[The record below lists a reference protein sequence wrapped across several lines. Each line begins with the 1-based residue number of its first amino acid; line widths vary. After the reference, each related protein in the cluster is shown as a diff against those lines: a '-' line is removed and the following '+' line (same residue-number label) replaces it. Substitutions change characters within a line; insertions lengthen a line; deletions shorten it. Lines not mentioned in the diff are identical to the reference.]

1 MFWKF
6 NLLAA
11 SHIDTL
17 LDKEDVTLQELMDED
32 DILQECKAQN
42 RKLVDF
48 LVQPENMEQMV
59 KFITVEPP
67 DDVDEKLRF
76 KYPNTACELLTS
88 DVTQI
93 NDKLAGDNELVNML
107 YSFLEGEKPLNPLLA
122 SFFSKVMGLL
132 ITRKSEMIFEF
143 LKSKDD
149 FVGRLLYHIGT
160 SAVMDL
166 LLRLI
171 TCIES
176 PEIRRAV
183 IEWLNEEKIVEKL
196 VDSIVVA
203 TDEDIHCNA
212 AQSLCDIVRL
222 GREQFIQQ
230 QDIAEPDP
238 LLVTMELE
246 ETVARLLSNMFESDK
261 NESVLVNGLCVIH
274 TLLEVRRQGDVS
286 DQLPNG
292 EPDRFTQGINNVIA
306 ALVPRLKDFHDLL
319 VDPPKQMYNNM
330 PTSVGHLEPPLGRTR
345 LQVAKLITALV
356 GANIHQVNQELSSL
370 ETVQTLLDLYFKYQW
385 NNFLHTQVEQCLLII
400 LNNGPIELDGKPEH
414 PLLVKLF
421 NEYNFV
427 QRVLS
432 EWEENETQQNVPAGR
447 RRGFMG
453 HLTKMA
459 NSISALVEKN
469 DTPSLVKDH
478 FNGLSEDV
486 REKWEAFVVGSLAEI
501 NKKNTIELMRGHP
514 LASSSEDDDADFKD
528 IPFPQD
534 TAMQQAFSDYQL
546 QQMTSNFIDQF
557 GFNDEEFAEQ
567 DEKIEAAFS
576 DRISS
581 IESDIQVNNTNQPS
595 TTTMFE
601 QLCSERIQQ
610 FDNDDSDE
618 DIWEEKPITF
628 DKNVH
633 QGRSDRRLQAAKARC
648 NSSDEEDSTD
658 SGEELDSPV
667 KIMQQHTEGMD
678 VDNPWPADSSS
689 PSEHMAMDTSSPWDK
704 PAVPSSSVAPN
715 AAATVSSSQSVGD
728 EDGWADFSSIPAQT
742 SDGWADFSSFEEDK
756 LSLSRGPRSSS
767 PDPMD
772 TTENTRGNAY
782 VVSSNTEDQDK
793 TPTSSTLSVKVT
805 LPDATV
811 SDSSDVSKDDHPVA
825 ATTEAEASK
834 SHQRSTSRSPE
845 PQPDSTSPN
854 PSTGEDR
861 NNETSTTPADTSSP
875 SQPESSPVSHP
886 QSSPKS
892 SNIDDSQVSS
902 LTPDQA
908 AGHAGV
914 DNTAVGDSLP
924 SPSSSPSS
932 VQGTGDT
939 VGDNK
944 EKNEKAE
951 ADSSSSTPNQN
962 FLAASGLMK
971 NRSSSSPVGT
981 TSTQAQPQQ
990 PQEADA
996 VQGNGPVVGAGAS
1009 PSSPAPAPSSPP
1021 AASVPPAGLHSPV
1034 PVTSGDKAGDH
1045 LQQQQDVPQQE
1056 DMPGSAGQTE
1066 LSAALSPAQKV
1077 ELARA
1082 KAKEAQEL
1090 YDSATVLQNGP
1101 L

>member
-1 MFWKF
+1 
-6 NLLAA
+6 
-11 SHIDTL
+11 
-17 LDKEDVTLQELMDED
+17 
-32 DILQECKAQN
+32 
-42 RKLVDF
+42 
-48 LVQPENMEQMV
+48 
-59 KFITVEPP
+59 
-67 DDVDEKLRF
+67 
-76 KYPNTACELLTS
+76 
-88 DVTQI
+88 
-93 NDKLAGDNELVNML
+93 
-107 YSFLEGEKPLNPLLA
+107 
-122 SFFSKVMGLL
+122 
-132 ITRKSEMIFEF
+132 
-143 LKSKDD
+143 
-149 FVGRLLYHIGT
+149 
-160 SAVMDL
+160 MDL

-230 QDIAEPDP
+230 QEIAEPDP

-246 ETVARLLSNMFESDK
+246 ETVAKLLSNMFESDK

-292 EPDRFTQGINNVIA
+292 EIDRFTQGINNVIA
-306 ALVPRLKDFHDLL
+306 ALVPRLKDFHNLL
-319 VDPPKQMYNNM
+319 VEPPKQMYNNM
-330 PTSVGHLEPPLGRTR
+330 PTSVGQLEPPLGRTR

-356 GANIHQVNQELSSL
+356 GANMHQVNQELASL
-370 ETVQTLLDLYFKYQW
+370 ETVQTLLDLYFKYEW

-432 EWEENETQQNVPAGR
+432 EWEKNETQQNAPSGR

-459 NSISALVEKN
+459 NSVSALVEKN
-469 DTPSLVKDH
+469 DTPSMVKDH

-486 REKWEAFVVGSLAEI
+486 REKWEAFVMGSLAEI

-581 IESDIQVNNTNQPS
+581 IESDIQVNSTNQPS
-595 TTTMFE
+595 TATVFE
-601 QLCSERIQQ
+601 QLCNERIQQ

-628 DKNVH
+628 DNNV
-633 QGRSDRRLQAAKARC
+633 QQARAGRLQAEKARC

-667 KIMQQHTEGMD
+667 KIRQQPTEGMD

-689 PSEHMAMDTSSPWDK
+689 PSEHIAMDTSTPWDK
-704 PAVPSSSVAPN
+704 PTVSSSAVTSIS
-715 AAATVSSSQSVGD
+715 AATVSSSQSLGD
-728 EDGWADFSSIPAQT
+728 DEGWADFSSIPGE
-742 SDGWADFSSFEEDK
+742 SSEGWADFSYFEGDK
-756 LSLSRGPRSSS
+756 LSTSQGGPRSSS

-772 TTENTRGNAY
+772 TTENTRGSAY
-782 VVSSNTEDQDK
+782 VVSSNSQDQDK
-793 TPTSSTLSVKVT
+793 TPTSSTLSVTVT
-805 LPDATV
+805 LPDATI
-811 SDSSDVSKDDHPVA
+811 SDSSDVSKKDLSVTA
-825 ATTEAEASK
+825 ADEGLEKTQ
-834 SHQRSTSRSPE
+834 QRNSSRSPE
-845 PQPDSTSPN
+845 PQPDSTSPSLSHVPAGDGDGGN
-854 PSTGEDR
+854 SQMSSSTLDA
-861 NNETSTTPADTSSP
+861 SLP
-875 SQPESSPVSHP
+875 SQSESSVTPQT

-892 SNIDDSQVSS
+892 SNVDAQVSS
-902 LTPDQA
+902 QTQDQA
-908 AGHAGV
+908 EGQADVNVAM
-914 DNTAVGDSLP
+914 NDSLP
-924 SPSSSPSS
+924 SPSSSPSPA
-932 VQGTGDT
+932 QGSTDGKTTTDT
-939 VGDNK
+939 K
-944 EKNEKAE
+944 ETQNETAE
-951 ADSSSSTPNQN
+951 ADSSSSLNQN
-962 FLAASGLMK
+962 FLAASGLLK
-971 NRSSSSPVGT
+971 KRSDSSPAAP
-981 TSTQAQPQQ
+981 TSSQAPSQQ
-990 PQEADA
+990 SD
-996 VQGNGPVVGAGAS
+996 VVKGNGPVVGTGTS
-1009 PSSPAPAPSSPP
+1009 PSSPAPTPAPSSPP
-1021 AASVPPAGLHSPV
+1021 AASVPPTSLHSSV
-1034 PVTSGDKAGDH
+1034 PETSGDKAGDH
-1045 LQQQQDVPQQE
+1045 AKQE
-1056 DMPGSAGQTE
+1056 ELDPAAQTD
-1066 LSAALSPAQKV
+1066 LTPAQKI
-1077 ELARA
+1077 ELVRA
-1082 KAKEAQEL
+1082 QAKEAQEL
-1090 YDSATVLQNGP
+1090 YDAATTVKNGP
-1101 L
+1101 V